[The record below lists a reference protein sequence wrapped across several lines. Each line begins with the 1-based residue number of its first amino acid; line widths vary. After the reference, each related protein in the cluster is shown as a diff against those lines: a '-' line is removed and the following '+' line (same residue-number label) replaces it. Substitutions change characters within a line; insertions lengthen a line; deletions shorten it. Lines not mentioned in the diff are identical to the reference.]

1 MANRESRNIVLGGQG
16 IFAAITAPNQ
26 YPRKWTEASK
36 PPSVMLTNPSSR
48 IIGNNGVKA
57 KRPIPM
63 ANANET
69 KPTRAMRKIDD
80 GGDMAAS
87 GQLMS

>member
-1 MANRESRNIVLGGQG
+1 
-16 IFAAITAPNQ
+16 
-26 YPRKWTEASK
+26 
-36 PPSVMLTNPSSR
+36 MLTNPSSR

-69 KPTRAMRKIDD
+69 KPTRVMRKIDD
-80 GGDMAAS
+80 CGDMAAS
-87 GQLMS
+87 GHLLSWSLPTPYRLLYIKKNELR

>member
-1 MANRESRNIVLGGQG
+1 M
-16 IFAAITAPNQ
+16 
-26 YPRKWTEASK
+26 EASN

-57 KRPIPM
+57 KRPMPM

-69 KPTRAMRKIDD
+69 KPTRITRKIDD
-80 GGDMAAS
+80 CGDMATS
-87 GQLMS
+87 GQRLWLRLTTPYCSIYIKKNELL

>member
-1 MANRESRNIVLGGQG
+1 
-16 IFAAITAPNQ
+16 
-26 YPRKWTEASK
+26 
-36 PPSVMLTNPSSR
+36 MLANPSSF

-69 KPTRAMRKIDD
+69 KPTREMRKIDD
-80 GGDMAAS
+80 CGDT
-87 GQLMS
+87 GIHEQQLM

>member
-1 MANRESRNIVLGGQG
+1 M
-16 IFAAITAPNQ
+16 
-26 YPRKWTEASK
+26 EASK

-57 KRPIPM
+57 KRPMPM

-69 KPTRAMRKIDD
+69 RPTRERRKIDD
-80 GGDMAAS
+80 CGDMAPPEQRLS
-87 GQLMS
+87 